1 MNKLTI
7 GGNKY
12 IIIMKKGGSFQGN
25 ATIVTQLRLFF
36 YFFFVGFTFFTIFAH
51 ILLNKMITD
60 MLHTYYHKMICLL
73 VLLVT
78 MQLAPTAYCQ
88 TQAEM
93 SSVVV
98 RLLDEFNQS
107 PSATKANAFFSAL
120 LKEELIDEPLTFT
133 QQTPRD
139 TLCQQVWY
147 WAGEYFYDQQQYQK
161 AEDYAIRALPLCE
174 KGNNVGIHGDCLSL
188 LSLIQIRKGRF
199 EAAARYAKE
208 CNKLDMQVGDPD
220 NIASSLNTLA
230 GIYMSMRQPKEAE
243 RYVMKGIEYCKKAG
257 NEKRLAVLYGM
268 ASEVYHH
275 MEKEE
280 ESLDYATRACDI
292 EKKAG
297 REDKVAVR
305 QAQRAAALINL
316 HRYDEAKKALEE
328 AIPEFRRDGNRHSLG
343 IACNQMGLLLHR
355 EKNDSAAVG
364 YLNEALA
371 IFQEQNDLFN
381 ESQSH
386 KSLYNVLR
394 LSNPELAMQHID
406 RYEELRDSLYDRNTG
421 ELLSK
426 YAAEYGNAELLQQQE
441 EEHNAHTRDILIA
454 VLVLLALLLGVWIFR
469 SIERR
474 RYQRRMETLLQKI
487 DLLSKQNE
495 RTQDSQ
501 EHDVEDAEKT
511 RQEEET
517 IEDQDQQFLA
527 KVIAEV
533 EKALSNKD
541 YSVESIAEQMNMSV
555 STFRRRLMS
564 ITGESPKNYITAI
577 QMNKAATLLEKQSG
591 LSVNEVSS
599 SCGFDDAANFSRV
612 FKRFY
617 GVAPSQYSKKKE
629 EHLNALRQSDDEQ

>member
-1 MNKLTI
+1 
-7 GGNKY
+7 
-12 IIIMKKGGSFQGN
+12 
-25 ATIVTQLRLFF
+25 
-36 YFFFVGFTFFTIFAH
+36 
-51 ILLNKMITD
+51 
-60 MLHTYYHKMICLL
+60 MLHTYYYKMTCLL

-78 MQLAPTAYCQ
+78 MLYSPVANGQ
-88 TQAEM
+88 TQTGKPSAVE
-93 SSVVV
+93 
-98 RLLDEFNQS
+98 RLLDDFNQS

-133 QQTPRD
+133 QQTHRD

-147 WAGEYFYDQQQYQK
+147 WSGEYFYDQQQYQK
-161 AEDYAIRALPLCE
+161 AEDYASKALPLCE

-243 RYVMKGIEYCKKAG
+243 RYVLKGIDYCKKAG

-275 MEKEE
+275 LEKED

-355 EKNDSAAVG
+355 ENNDSAAVK

-394 LSNPELAMQHID
+394 LGNPELAMQHID

-426 YAAEYGNAELLQQQE
+426 YAAEYDNAELLQQQE

-469 SIERR
+469 SIERH

-487 DLLSKQNE
+487 DQLSKQNVGL
-495 RTQDSQ
+495 RD
-501 EHDVEDAEKT
+501 DGEDAEKA
-511 RQEEET
+511 RQEEEI
-517 IEDQDQQFLA
+517 IEDQDEQFLA

-555 STFRRRLMS
+555 STFRRKLMS

-577 QMNKAATLLEKQSG
+577 QMNKAATLLEKQAG
-591 LSVNEVSS
+591 LSVNEVSAR
-599 SCGFDDAANFSRV
+599 CGFDDAANFSRV

-617 GVAPSQYSKKKE
+617 GVAPSQYSKKRE
-629 EHLNALRQSDDEQ
+629 EHLNALRQSAEEE